1 MSSLAEVVAYW
12 NDHPVHSVEFGP
24 HSDLKEYCDRIDQL
38 RWSDNERWALP
49 LYELGLPPGSK
60 ILDAGCGIGVCSR
73 YYARKG
79 YEVHAIDIT
88 PQAVEITQKSLAL
101 YGLKGQVKLGNV
113 EEIPYPNGFFDG
125 LVSNGVIHHTPDTEK
140 AVTEFYRVLKPGAAA
155 LCCVYY
161 RNALLR
167 TPLWAVTKGLLPLAL
182 KKRQGREGMLSVDTP
197 EELVRTYDGDRTQ
210 IAKLYSKREAQE
222 LFRRFR
228 IKSVAAHY
236 FPVRF
241 LRGFSAGGWVHR
253 MLDRSCGTLLY
264 LVLEKPA

>member
-1 MSSLAEVVAYW
+1 MKPLADVVTYW

-24 HSDLKEYCDRIDQL
+24 QSNLRDYCDRIDQL

-49 LYELGLPPGSK
+49 LYEFGLPPGSK

-88 PQAVEITQKSLAL
+88 PRAVEITQRSFDL
-101 YGLKGQVKLGNV
+101 YGLQGQVRLGNV
-113 EEIPYPNGFFDG
+113 EELPYPDRSFDG

-140 AVTEFYRVLKPGAAA
+140 AVAEFYRVLKPGGIA

-161 RNALLR
+161 RNLLLR
-167 TPLWAVTKGLLPLAL
+167 PPLWAVTKRLLPLAL
-182 KKRQGREGMLSVDTP
+182 KKRQGRERMLSVATP
-197 EELVRTYDGDRTQ
+197 EELVRTYDGDGTP

-228 IKSVAAHY
+228 IKAAAPHY

-241 LRGFSAGGWVHR
+241 LRGFRTGGWIHR
-253 MLDRSCGTLLY
+253 LLDRSCGTLLY
-264 LVLEKPA
+264 LLLEKPC